1 MTVASVIILGLL
13 GWVGAV
19 AFGVTLVLPLGV
31 KALSIRGAA
40 QSALMR
46 AHAPLGLSIPF
57 LATAHAWIALPSG
70 QSGQISNAGLWLGT
84 AALILMVVQCC
95 LGLALWREAI
105 GAPHLRRLHL
115 TLMLVILVLLGV
127 HISLY

>member
-1 MTVASVIILGLL
+1 MTMTSAIVLGLL

-19 AFGVTLVLPLGV
+19 VFGVTLVLPLGV

-40 QSALMR
+40 QWAIMR
-46 AHAPLGLSIPF
+46 AHAPLGLCIPL
-57 LATAHAWIALPSG
+57 LATAHACIAMPSG
-70 QSGQISNAGLWLGT
+70 QSGQISNASLGLGT

-105 GAPHLRRLHL
+105 KAPHLRRLHL
-115 TLMLVILVLLGV
+115 TLMLVILVLLGL